1 MALFS
6 DWKSRLREAAY
17 ISPSLQVSYFLTN
30 TLERSS
36 GKKTSTQEIIDSDES
51 ITQDNGNKAYTFKFD
66 VYFTGEDYD
75 KLVDEFVKLLEER
88 HTLQSPGILQHPRW
102 GDINVFPTDWSQ
114 KEELINGSQIGR
126 VDVTFVQVFPP
137 AYPVSDGA
145 DVLDGMDGLE
155 SIEPSLL
162 TDLASAASNIA
173 GKIENAVGIITTAL
187 ETITAGIEAVEDTMN
202 AISSGIDGLIDD
214 IGGNIFLIVA
224 ATQRLIRTPS
234 RIIDSTL
241 DKINVYKQM
250 TEDLCDSFFDPNETS
265 TVNKENNAKL
275 LESIGG
281 FALAAMTEAVVFTD
295 FSIRS
300 QATSAIEAINETLQ
314 IYNDAMA
321 LSSGSGYSGDH
332 NFYSL
337 LMDLITGVNA
347 FTLNNAFD
355 LKAEKKFVLKNNS
368 DAITLCYENYGTV
381 STEQMEFF
389 INTNKLIENEFLEIP
404 AGREIVVY
412 L

>member
-17 ISPSLQVSYFLTN
+17 ISPSLQASYFITN
-30 TLERSS
+30 TLERSG
-36 GKKTSTQEIIDSDES
+36 GKKASTQEILDSDES
-51 ITQDNGNKAYTFKFD
+51 ITQDQGNKAYVFKFD
-66 VYFTGEDYD
+66 AYFTGEDYD
-75 KLVDEFVKLLEER
+75 KAVDSFVKLLEER
-88 HTLQSPGILQHPRW
+88 HTLLEPGILQHPRW

-114 KEELINGSQIGR
+114 KEELINGAQIGH
-126 VDVTFVQVFPP
+126 VDVTFVEVFPP

-155 SIEPSLL
+155 TIEPSFA
-162 TDLASAASNIA
+162 TELASAVTNIA

-187 ETITAGIEAVEDTMN
+187 ETVTAGIEAVEDTMT
-202 AISSGIDGLIDD
+202 AIQSTIDGLIDD
-214 IGGNIFLIVA
+214 VGGNIFLIIS

-234 RIIDSTL
+234 RIIDSSM
-241 DKINVYKQM
+241 DKINVYKDM
-250 TEDLCDSFFDPNETS
+250 ITDLCDTFFDPNETDP
-265 TVNKENNAKL
+265 VNIKNNAIM
-275 LESIGG
+275 LEFIGG
-281 FALAAMTEAVVFTD
+281 FALATLTEAVVFTD
-295 FSIRS
+295 YSIRS
-300 QATSAIEAINETLQ
+300 QATSAIEAINDSLQ
-314 IYNDAMA
+314 TYNDTMA

-332 NFYSL
+332 NFYSI
-337 LMDLITGVNA
+337 LMDLISGVNS

-389 INTNKLIENEFLEIP
+389 INTNKLIENEFLEISV
-404 AGREIVVY
+404 GREITVY